1 MIRWISRIEL
11 KNFKSYRNQVF
22 EFPKPSDGKNL
33 ILIGGV
39 NGYGKTTL
47 LEAIY
52 VGLFGEEAVNHKSLD
67 RAGLKAKSY
76 GHFLETAFYK
86 LSTQEGSDKMEVI
99 IESSSEEGSA
109 LRITRKWFFN
119 RNGKYNDQKIIV
131 ETYSPLSK
139 SWKIQSDELLPS
151 LLEKYLTPPWLAP
164 FFFFDGEKIAVL
176 ADEDRC
182 NWISDGL
189 TSLLGV
195 VLIKELRMQL
205 SNYSMKKLRESGGSN
220 EKKVDDLEK
229 DINKKQQY
237 LNSLIDEIADLV
249 QKVDDLKNERDR
261 CTDLLTGLAQG
272 GDARTVSE
280 VVEARSKA
288 EQLEKETFERL
299 KKLFTGPL
307 PLQLIRKDLS
317 NSLTMS
323 LVAEEQFTAWE
334 HGKKELQPRWEQF
347 RKTFF
352 QSDWLKVI
360 SMLPGA
366 KESLEKTLEQAWDSL
381 FNPRPE
387 NCASSI
393 WHTYLQANER
403 IKIPL
408 MSNKLK
414 LSKEEIRLAYEK
426 YEDAKKEVWRLQQE
440 LIRLQGVD
448 GESKTDQINEL
459 KDQLKSVLAD
469 LDCEGQNLGAKE
481 NEKRSLIA
489 DLNTLNPV
497 YERERKKLVEGH
509 PERLAAK
516 EAEKVIVAIDDL
528 LAPLFEL
535 KLKELSTATTNIF
548 RKLHHKD
555 QVKSIEIGSDGR
567 PLLRSHQDSEINLPK
582 SSGESQL
589 FVLSL
594 VGALAEVTGY
604 RVPLIVDTPLARLS
618 EVHCNNLLEYWIN
631 DAERQ
636 VILLVQDKE
645 INGIDFK
652 KLEKNVS
659 KSYLLKHKQV
669 KHGVGQSE
677 AIENSFFGK

>member
-11 KNFKSYRNQVF
+11 KNFKSYRNQVL

-33 ILIGGV
+33 VLIGGV

-86 LSTQEGSDKMEVI
+86 LAIEEGSDKMEVI

-119 RNGKYNDQKIIV
+119 RHGKYNDQKIIV

-229 DINKKQQY
+229 EINKKQQY

-347 RKTFF
+347 RNTFF
-352 QSDWLKVI
+352 QSD
-360 SMLPGA
+360 S
-366 KESLEKTLEQAWDSL
+366 
-381 FNPRPE
+381 
-387 NCASSI
+387 
-393 WHTYLQANER
+393 
-403 IKIPL
+403 
-408 MSNKLK
+408 
-414 LSKEEIRLAYEK
+414 
-426 YEDAKKEVWRLQQE
+426 
-440 LIRLQGVD
+440 
-448 GESKTDQINEL
+448 
-459 KDQLKSVLAD
+459 
-469 LDCEGQNLGAKE
+469 
-481 NEKRSLIA
+481 
-489 DLNTLNPV
+489 
-497 YERERKKLVEGH
+497 
-509 PERLAAK
+509 
-516 EAEKVIVAIDDL
+516 
-528 LAPLFEL
+528 
-535 KLKELSTATTNIF
+535 
-548 RKLHHKD
+548 
-555 QVKSIEIGSDGR
+555 
-567 PLLRSHQDSEINLPK
+567 
-582 SSGESQL
+582 
-589 FVLSL
+589 
-594 VGALAEVTGY
+594 
-604 RVPLIVDTPLARLS
+604 
-618 EVHCNNLLEYWIN
+618 
-631 DAERQ
+631 
-636 VILLVQDKE
+636 
-645 INGIDFK
+645 
-652 KLEKNVS
+652 
-659 KSYLLKHKQV
+659 
-669 KHGVGQSE
+669 
-677 AIENSFFGK
+677 